1 MEKIHVFF
9 RWLMYVFVLLIAIAV
24 MRINNTVNNLK
35 SHHIEAEG
43 YSYPIDCMR
52 EAELA
57 YWEYKA
63 QLTHEVQNYINT
75 IAPTSNLR
83 AYAIIDECES
93 YNVDIMF
100 VLTQAEIESHF
111 GTKGIGSKLNNVF
124 NVGVFDGLSHEKV
137 SKNYKYDYPNES
149 IKPYLEL
156 LTTRYLVKKT
166 EEDLMNKYVDINNK
180 RYASDE
186 HYEEKFRNKYNYIK
200 SNTRIEE
207 LQAIVKSYAIKC
219 NR

>member
-1 MEKIHVFF
+1 MEKF
-9 RWLMYVFVLLIAIAV
+9 RKIIRQLLYIMVVLLSIAV
-24 MRINNTVNNLK
+24 VKINNNVNNLK
-35 SHHIEAEG
+35 SHHLEVEG
-43 YSYPIDCMR
+43 YSYPIDCVK
-52 EAELA
+52 EAELS

-93 YNVDIMF
+93 YNVDVIF
-100 VLTQAEIESHF
+100 VLTQAQLESHF

-137 SKNYKYDYPNES
+137 NKNYKYDYPNES

-156 LTTRYLVKKT
+156 LTTRYLVQKT
-166 EEDLMNKYVDINNK
+166 EEDLMNKYVDINGK
-180 RYASDE
+180 RYASDT
-186 HYEEKFRNKYNYIK
+186 HYEERFKSQYNYIK
-200 SNTRIEE
+200 SNTKIEE
-207 LQAIVKSYAIKC
+207 LQNIVKSYAIKC